1 MRALGSKL
9 LGSRAER
16 IGGKGGF
23 RRRKKAAKRGF
34 SKARGERRRW
44 AEVEKSGGG
53 RGGEPEGKERDH
65 RKGEK
70 GNFFFVGYLLVVSEA
85 SNLAMEAE
93 IRKEERVAV
102 ERNSEC

>member
-23 RRRKKAAKRGF
+23 RRRKKATERGF
-34 SKARGERRRW
+34 SKARGERGRW

-53 RGGEPEGKERDH
+53 RGGGPEGKERDH

-70 GNFFFVGYLLVVSEA
+70 GNFLVGYLLVVSET

-93 IRKEERVAV
+93 IRKEERV
-102 ERNSEC
+102 